1 MLGSM
6 QDSHRLPADFKT
18 LEIAVQNAGSALAC
32 SFSSSAE
39 FEAAIIA
46 AKRAAGIY
54 GPKRR
59 RRQVLGIIAAGAT
72 AMLLI
77 SLLF

>member
-1 MLGSM
+1 MP
-6 QDSHRLPADFKT
+6 HLPRFQSEFET
-18 LEIAVQNAGSALAC
+18 LEIAVHNAGSALAC

-39 FEAAIIA
+39 FEAATIE

-59 RRQVLGIIAAGAT
+59 RRHAAWMACGIIIVALVMIA
-72 AMLLI
+72 LI
-77 SLLF
+77 P